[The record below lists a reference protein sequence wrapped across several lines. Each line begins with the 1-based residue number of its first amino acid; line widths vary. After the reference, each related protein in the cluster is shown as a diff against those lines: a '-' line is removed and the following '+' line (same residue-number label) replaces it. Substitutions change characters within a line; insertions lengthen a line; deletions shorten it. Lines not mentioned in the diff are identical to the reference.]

1 MATEKQNY
9 MNEVLAPLGED
20 LQRMQVNLRAAE
32 IKWSIVSALFADN
45 ATVYDDGQPN
55 AGLTALAESV
65 FFAANTK
72 ITALRTE
79 LDSIEGALAKIARRP
94 LRITG
99 IA

>member
-20 LQRMQVNLRAAE
+20 LQRVQVNLRAAE
-32 IKWSIVSALFADN
+32 VEWSIVSSQFVND
-45 ATVYDDGQPN
+45 ATVYDNGQPD
-55 AGLTALAESV
+55 AGLTQLAESV

-79 LDSIEGALAKIARRP
+79 LDDIEDALAKIARRP